1 MEYSHE
7 IIVPNDDLP
16 FKMFIFEGGEGRYV
30 RHKHWHRSIEIFAV
44 FDGEMEF
51 YLNDKPYPLHSGEFM
66 LVNSNEI
73 HSIYAPKKNQTLVI
87 QIPVATFERYY
98 TDEGYI
104 YFSHSSRIQD
114 EEVMGLFEN
123 MYQVYS
129 AKKTGYE
136 FKVQSLFYRLL
147 YLLVSKYRK
156 TDPDSEKVKAN
167 KKLNKLTMITD
178 YMKQN
183 YNKELSLE
191 SLARTFNY
199 SPTYLSRMFKKY
211 AQMSYKTYLDDLRLR
226 HAFNDLVGS
235 DLSIGMVAEKNGF
248 TGSKAFARVFKERY
262 GTLPSEYRR
271 QQKKKIS
278 FK

>member
-7 IIVPNDDLP
+7 IIVPNADLP

-44 FDGEMEF
+44 FEGELEF
-51 YLNDKPYPLHSGEFM
+51 YLNDEKHPLHSGEFM

-73 HSIYAPKKNQTLVI
+73 HSIRAPEKNHTLVI
-87 QIPVATFERYY
+87 QIPLATFERYY

-114 EEVMGLFEN
+114 EEVMGLFEE
-123 MYQVYS
+123 MYHVYVE
-129 AKKTGYE
+129 KTVGYE
-136 FKVQSLFYRLL
+136 YKVQSLYYRLL

-156 TDPDSEKVKAN
+156 TDLDAEKIRAN
-167 KKLNKLTMITD
+167 KKLNKLSTITD

-183 YNKELSLE
+183 YSKELSLE

-199 SPTYLSRMFKKY
+199 SPTYLSRMFRKY

-226 HAFNDLVGS
+226 HAYNDLMNT

-248 TGSKAFARVFKERY
+248 AGSKAFARVFKEQY
-262 GTLPSEYRR
+262 GVLPSEYR
-271 QQKKKIS
+271 KKN
-278 FK
+278 